1 MRNRKQYFDI
11 DINKELV
18 DSNINQTTTT
28 TTSSVHLT
36 SKGIQT
42 DQEKRTYKSF
52 KTKYYKVVKKYKF
65 LQNKYQHLKTRLN
78 HLTTKHIKK
87 IIKLHKMKKFASIH
101 DSHHHHHRHREQ
113 QQQQRQQQQQ
123 ESHHRHHHH
132 YYYYYYSHEE
142 TQHKVEDEQ
151 QEKEKKLK
159 IYSKLLGV
167 SVETLKLSKHER
179 ITTTCRNI
187 VKAMI
192 PMIEKR
198 EFKRS
203 SVLTA
208 QQCSAIRGE

>member
-1 MRNRKQYFDI
+1 MHNRKQYFDI

-18 DSNINQTTTT
+18 DSNINQT

-101 DSHHHHHRHREQ
+101 DSHHHHHRH
-113 QQQQRQQQQQ
+113 
-123 ESHHRHHHH
+123 HHHH
-132 YYYYYYSHEE
+132 HYYYYYSHEE

-179 ITTTCRNI
+179 ITTICRNI

>member
-1 MRNRKQYFDI
+1 MHNRKQYFDI

-18 DSNINQTTTT
+18 DSNINQT

-101 DSHHHHHRHREQ
+101 DSHHHHHRH
-113 QQQQRQQQQQ
+113 
-123 ESHHRHHHH
+123 HHHH
-132 YYYYYYSHEE
+132 HYYYYYSHEE